1 MGRTVDL
8 DDVLDA
14 AAVASIIGVADARS
28 VSTYRSRFAD
38 FPAPVLMSNGGRC
51 QFWLRQDVEAWQAK
65 RQSERP

>member
-51 QFWLRQDVEAWQAK
+51 QFWLRQEVEAWQAK
-65 RQSERP
+65 REPGRS